1 MSRGLLTIL
10 LLMVGGLL
18 GHQGWE
24 AIKRT
29 NWFPL
34 ETIHI
39 RGLVNIPNQVAMQ
52 IMDTPKGTNLLTID
66 PENIRSR
73 LLSLPWIHSVRV
85 KRLFPSTLTVV
96 LSEKSAVGLG
106 RKDDRLMVLD
116 EYGMPIK
123 PYEKTD
129 PLLLPVVTPTPG
141 PNQAAQVVW
150 ILNLLDKQAWIKDQI
165 SEAVGQPGGG
175 WILYTRKGVKLLLS
189 NRAEQ
194 ELSLLHRLQKRYKIL
209 DLRIRQ
215 VELRIANRISVR
227 PEPHLEPPLPEKF
240 DPRRQPP
247 AT

>member
-10 LLMVGGLL
+10 LLLAGGVLAN
-18 GHQGWE
+18 QGWL
-24 AIKRT
+24 ALQRST
-29 NWFPL
+29 LFPL
-34 ETIHI
+34 ETIHFK
-39 RGLVNIPNQVAMQ
+39 GLVNIPNQVALQ
-52 IMDTPKGTNLLTID
+52 VMDTPKGTNLLSID
-66 PENIRSR
+66 PEKIRAN

-85 KRLFPSTLTVV
+85 KRLFPSTLTVT
-96 LSEKSAVGLG
+96 LAEKSAVCLG
-106 RKDDRLMVLD
+106 RQGEKLVMLD
-116 EYGMPIK
+116 EYGLPIK

-129 PLLLPVVTPTPG
+129 PLLLPVVTPMPG
-141 PNQAAQVVW
+141 PNQAASVVW

-165 SEAVGQPGGG
+165 SEAVGQPAGG

-215 VELRIANRISVR
+215 VELRIANRIAVR
-227 PEPHLEPPLPEKF
+227 PELTEPPVPEKGEH
-240 DPRRQPP
+240 RRTP

>member
-1 MSRGLLTIL
+1 MSRSLVAIL
-10 LLMVGGLL
+10 LLVIGGVLAQ
-18 GHQGWE
+18 QGWE
-24 AIKRT
+24 RMRRSD
-29 NWFPL
+29 WFPL

-39 RGLVNIPNQVAMQ
+39 RGLVNLPHAAILQT
-52 IMDTPKGTNLLTID
+52 MDTQKGTNLLTID

-85 KRLFPSTLTVV
+85 KRLFPSTLTVT
-96 LSEKSAVGLG
+96 LTEKSAVGLG
-106 RKDDRLMVLD
+106 RQGERIMVLD
-116 EYGMPIK
+116 EYGLPIK

-129 PLLLPVVTPTPG
+129 PLLFPVITPTPG
-141 PNQAAQVVW
+141 PNQAAQAVW

-215 VELRIANRISVR
+215 VELRIANRVAVR
-227 PEPHLEPPLPEKF
+227 PEAHLEPPLPEKP
-240 DPRRQPP
+240 DARRIP